1 MPPGADVPAS
11 ASADGGLRVRG
22 GPRRTG
28 SEASPEAAATPTP
41 AAGDSV
47 PADSG
52 APSLVVLSYLNRSGS
67 TFLARLLSEYEDVAV
82 SLEAQFDDGLVRAS
96 RRIANE
102 ADLDALLADLAVDP
116 KFSGWGVD
124 SAALKARLAPAGYPV
139 TYPAFLRAA
148 LSEALGDDARVHL
161 YKNGRYLEQPEAFRR
176 QFPDAKMIFVLRDPR
191 AVFASQKRSLD
202 SRTGDP
208 MSSQPAFTARWFR
221 RMVETLDRLADAPWL
236 CVVRY
241 EDLLARPA
249 DECGRVLDFL
259 GASRRRRADG
269 TEYADRI
276 PEAQRHLHQ
285 KVGGAAD
292 PKRLEAWRTELTAAE
307 IAAID
312 AAAGD
317 TLARAGYEPASP
329 HLSPAA
335 RLQAAWLQWRGLSQY
350 TWARLR
356 WNLVTKPRR

>member
-1 MPPGADVPAS
+1 MEEPRTPDPGPEALSGSSPEGAASAPS
-11 ASADGGLRVRG
+11 ASA
-22 GPRRTG
+22 PA
-28 SEASPEAAATPTP
+28 ASPSASP
-41 AAGDSV
+41 AAGETA
-47 PADSG
+47 PATSG

-82 SLEAQFDDGLVRAS
+82 SLEAQFDDGIVRAS
-96 RRIANE
+96 RRITNE
-102 ADLDALLADLAVDP
+102 ADLDALLAELAVDP

-124 SAALKARLAPAGYPV
+124 PAALKSRLAPAGYPV
-139 TYPAFLRAA
+139 AYPAFLRAA

-161 YKNGRYLEQPEAFRR
+161 YKNGRYLEQPGTFRR

-221 RMVETLDRLADAPWL
+221 RVVETLDRLADAPWL

-241 EDLLARPA
+241 EDLLARPD
-249 DECGRVLDFL
+249 DECGRVLEFL

-269 TEYADRI
+269 TTEYAERI
-276 PEAQRHLHQ
+276 PVAQRHLHE

-292 PKRLEAWRTELTAAE
+292 PRRVEAWRTELSAAE

-312 AAAGD
+312 AVAGD
-317 TLARAGYEPASP
+317 TLARVGYEPSRP
-329 HLSPAA
+329 KLSPAA
-335 RLQAAWLQWRGLSQY
+335 RVRAAWLHARGIAQY

>member
-1 MPPGADVPAS
+1 MRTATLDEPRTS
-11 ASADGGLRVRG
+11 AS
-22 GPRRTG
+22 
-28 SEASPEAAATPTP
+28 SEAEAPDAATAKALGT
-41 AAGDSV
+41 
-47 PADSG
+47 SG

-82 SLEAQFDDGLVRAS
+82 SLEAQFDDGIVRAS
-96 RRIANE
+96 RRIAND
-102 ADLDALLADLAVDP
+102 ADLEGVLAELAVDP

-124 SAALKARLAPAGYPV
+124 SVALKARLAPAGFPIS
-139 TYPAFLRAA
+139 YPAFLRAA
-148 LSEALGDDARVHL
+148 LMEALGDDARVHL
-161 YKNGRYLEQPEAFRR
+161 YKNGRYLEQPETFRR

-221 RMVETLDRLADAPWL
+221 RMVETLDRLPDAPWL

-241 EDLLARPA
+241 EDLLSRPD

-259 GASRRRRADG
+259 GASRRRRAEG

-276 PEAQRHLHQ
+276 PEAQRHLHE
-285 KVGGAAD
+285 KVGGVAD
-292 PKRLEAWRTELTAAE
+292 PKRVEAWRTELDAAE

-312 AAAGD
+312 AVAGPA
-317 TLARAGYEPASP
+317 LARVGYEPAAPDLTPSDRVR
-329 HLSPAA
+329 AV
-335 RLQAAWLQWRGLSQY
+335 WLHWRGVAQY
-350 TWARLR
+350 TWARVR